1 MGGTLAKA
9 NLPQDMTASY
19 DAANHIAQFNS
30 TAYSYDANG
39 NLLTDGQRNYTWDPA
54 NRLTQIS
61 GSSTASFQYGPYNRR
76 TSKTINGNQTGYL
89 YDGINPVQEQTGST
103 VTANLLSGGVDELF
117 TRTTASKSDNYLTD
131 ALGSTLALTD
141 TTGAVNTQYSY
152 EAYGNTTASGTA
164 SDNAYQYTG
173 RENDG
178 TGLYYY
184 RARYYDTQTS
194 RFISQDPIG
203 FGGGVNQFAY
213 VNGNPLSRI
222 DPYGL
227 ADIPSPPNNLPG
239 GPYTPAGS
247 GQRPGS
253 FYGPKQPSGPR
264 AQCEYVPD
272 KNTPG
277 GNASADEPYW
287 KTKQPGQKRWSYWD
301 TNGNATT
308 PAEAHPG
315 NPPSEAEPSVRPPVV
330 ATTPAVPWWV
340 RIGLGLGLMGYSS
353 PVY

>member
-1 MGGTLAKA
+1 
-9 NLPQDMTASY
+9 MTASY
-19 DAANHIAQFNS
+19 DAANHIVQFNS

-61 GSSTASFQYGPYNRR
+61 GSSIASFQYDPYNRRTSKTINGSQTGYLYDGINPVQELAGSTPRETTGTGLAFSMSKANLPQDMTASYDAANHISQFNSTAYSYDANGNLLTDGQRNYTWDPANRLTQISGSSIASFQYDPYNRR

-89 YDGINPVQEQTGST
+89 YDGINPVQELTGST
-103 VTANLLSGGVDELF
+103 PIANLLSGGVDEHF
-117 TRTTASKSDNYLTD
+117 ARTTASKSDNYLTD

-152 EAYGNTTASGTA
+152 EAYGNTTQSGTT

-213 VNGNPLSRI
+213 VGGIR
-222 DPYGL
+222 L
-227 ADIPSPPNNLPG
+227 AWWI
-239 GPYTPAGS
+239 
-247 GQRPGS
+247 
-253 FYGPKQPSGPR
+253 
-264 AQCEYVPD
+264 
-272 KNTPG
+272 
-277 GNASADEPYW
+277 
-287 KTKQPGQKRWSYWD
+287 RWD
-301 TNGNATT
+301 
-308 PAEAHPG
+308 
-315 NPPSEAEPSVRPPVV
+315 
-330 ATTPAVPWWV
+330 
-340 RIGLGLGLMGYSS
+340 
-353 PVY
+353 